1 MAKLS
6 IIVLAAG
13 LVSTTLSQSLGSIS
27 RTVILDPP
35 ATCGPT
41 TVTKIHTT
49 TYTSRHHAITSTVT
63 ELTEAPHSCYTA
75 TEVAS
80 IAYCP
85 LFNSATCGV
94 HPDCVVLRPTT
105 IPCKDACCPSTP
117 TVTVAHCPTSTFKL
131 RDGKNDC
138 QATPIVASS
147 DSQVDRDG
155 KNDYQASLS
164 RSFLKLSSCFIWKER
179 LPGSI
184 GRSFLAFKLVEAR
197 TISKQTS
204 VAASSNT

>member
-75 TEVAS
+75 TETAS
-80 IAYCP
+80 IAY
-85 LFNSATCGV
+85 
-94 HPDCVVLRPTT
+94 
-105 IPCKDACCPSTP
+105 
-117 TVTVAHCPTSTFKL
+117 
-131 RDGKNDC
+131 
-138 QATPIVASS
+138 SS
-147 DSQVDRDG
+147 SQLQVNRDG
-155 KNDYQASLS
+155 KNDYQA
-164 RSFLKLSSCFIWKER
+164 
-179 LPGSI
+179 
-184 GRSFLAFKLVEAR
+184 
-197 TISKQTS
+197 TS
-204 VAASSNT
+204 VAASSGLLR

>member
-75 TEVAS
+75 TETAS

-85 LFNSATCGV
+85 LFNSATFIQPKDV
-94 HPDCVVLRPTT
+94 KESLRY
-105 IPCKDACCPSTP
+105 KQ
-117 TVTVAHCPTSTFKL
+117 L
-131 RDGKNDC
+131 LGN
-138 QATPIVASS
+138 
-147 DSQVDRDG
+147 SQVDEHGR
-155 KNDYQASLS
+155 NDYQ
-164 RSFLKLSSCFIWKER
+164 
-179 LPGSI
+179 
-184 GRSFLAFKLVEAR
+184 
-197 TISKQTS
+197 
-204 VAASSNT
+204 